1 MGSRAREQSE
11 KRPQWL
17 VREAPLERHVLGEPE
32 YSVRKCRDEAR
43 QFGKGEVEGENGL
56 GVSQAGVAGR

>member
-1 MGSRAREQSE
+1 M
-11 KRPQWL
+11 
-17 VREAPLERHVLGEPE
+17 REAPLERHVLGEPE

-56 GVSQAGVAGR
+56 GVSQAGMAGR